1 MKLTKEQLKQIIK
14 EELEAAV
21 EEGYGSRYGSYER
34 EQRRKAQ
41 TSKAQSTQS
50 DVRRR
55 PSGHKTKVEGYGNAI
70 FTLETRD
77 APRGGGFMD
86 VFAVNDETGEE
97 VEVNINSFTIGQSS
111 DDHGTA
117 AAIGT
122 VRPVR
127 KS

>member
-1 MKLTKEQLKQIIK
+1 MKITKEQLKQIIK

-21 EEGYGSRYGSYER
+21 EEGYGSRGSWNR
-34 EQRRKAQ
+34 EQRRTGQ
-41 TSKAQSTQS
+41 VSKAKSAQL
-50 DVRRR
+50 DVRQR
-55 PSGHKTKVEGYGNAI
+55 PSGHKTRVEGYEGI

-111 DDHGTA
+111 DEFGTA
-117 AAIGT
+117 GSIGT
-122 VRPVR
+122 VRPAR
-127 KS
+127 KR